1 MPYSNGKITAPVS
14 IYDVRRALNTSAN
27 NVGRLCVHQKINKW
41 ARYKPVTVAN
51 VLRQITQAELSND
64 KYGLTPALNSMLFS
78 KSDSTES
85 GTSPVA
91 SATELETVLNSNQ
104 QWTYNKPAG
113 AMASP
118 FRLSD
123 FSCPSDNNP
132 GYGYYHDTRPPVD
145 NVMGKSFNLSAI
157 KTCAENTAITSTSGD
172 AIYNWK
178 LNDPNNTSP
187 LFSGLAFMY
196 GNASSQNVNSADM
209 RAIPLPLLLGMTN
222 GEHWRLAVAIQV
234 PIGASL
240 SYMRLFTSKYT
251 FIDAQSLSGSAVP
264 PALMPSMGTNQYMCQ
279 LIVDYAAYLKNHTV
293 TGDSLGNKTLTVNNP
308 SFRLPACLCVVKNMF
323 MSGVARS
330 NSSTPYTH
338 SVLIAA
344 STVYSSPSLLSRFDI
359 IVNDDVDFGADETKA
374 YSLVSIGTEGTGN
387 YAQFGPETYRRVYI
401 NNVVVRQLKAVSV
414 QTNVYYKITY
424 MYVTGFNGTTPTTIT
439 NTINS
444 YVTLQPG
451 DTLLTRNIAGGPGA
465 VITSKQQSMNAINN

>member
-1 MPYSNGKITAPVS
+1 MAYSNNLITAPVS
-14 IYDVRRALNTSAN
+14 IYDVQRVLNASAN
-27 NVGRLCVHQKINKW
+27 DVGRLCAHQNVNKW

-51 VLRQITQAELSND
+51 VLRQITQTELSNA

-104 QWTYNKPAG
+104 QWAYNKPDG

-293 TGDSLGNKTLTVNNP
+293 TGDALGNKTLTVNNP

-374 YSLVSIGTEGTGN
+374 YSLVSIGTEGTGD
-387 YAQFGPETYRRVYI
+387 YDQLGPETYMRVYI

-414 QTNVYYKITY
+414 QTNVYYKVTY

>member
-1 MPYSNGKITAPVS
+1 MAYSNNLITAPVS
-14 IYDVRRALNTSAN
+14 IYDVQRALNASAN
-27 NVGRLCVHQKINKW
+27 DVGRLCAHQNVNKW

-51 VLRQITQAELSND
+51 VLRQITQTELSNA

-104 QWTYNKPAG
+104 QWAYNKPDG

-374 YSLVSIGTEGTGN
+374 YSLVSIGTEGTGD
-387 YAQFGPETYRRVYI
+387 YAQFGPETYMRVYI

-414 QTNVYYKITY
+414 QTNVYYKVTY

-451 DTLLTRNIAGGPGA
+451 DTLLARNIAGGPGA

>member
-14 IYDVRRALNTSAN
+14 VYDVRRALNASAN
-27 NVGRLCVHQKINKW
+27 DVGRLCAHQNVNKW

-51 VLRQITQAELSND
+51 VLRQITQTELSNA

-123 FSCPSDNNP
+123 FSCPSDNDP

-145 NVMGKSFNLSAI
+145 NVVGKSFNLSAI

-293 TGDSLGNKTLTVNNP
+293 TGDALGNKTLTVNNP

-414 QTNVYYKITY
+414 QTNVYYKVTY

-451 DTLLTRNIAGGPGA
+451 DTFLTRNIAGGPGA

>member
-1 MPYSNGKITAPVS
+1 MAYSNNLITAPVS
-14 IYDVRRALNTSAN
+14 IYDVQRALNASAN
-27 NVGRLCVHQKINKW
+27 DVGRLCAHQNVNKW

-51 VLRQITQAELSND
+51 VLRQITQTELSNA

-104 QWTYNKPAG
+104 QWAYNKPDG

-293 TGDSLGNKTLTVNNP
+293 TGDALGNKTLTVNNP

-374 YSLVSIGTEGTGN
+374 YSLVSIGTEGTGD
-387 YAQFGPETYRRVYI
+387 YTQLGPETYMRVYI

-414 QTNVYYKITY
+414 QTNVYYKVTY

-451 DTLLTRNIAGGPGA
+451 DTLMTRNIAGGPGA

>member
-14 IYDVRRALNTSAN
+14 VYDVRRALNASAN
-27 NVGRLCVHQKINKW
+27 DVGRLCAHQKINKW

-51 VLRQITQAELSND
+51 VLRQITQAELSNA
-64 KYGLTPALNSMLFS
+64 KYGLTPALNSILFS

-123 FSCPSDNNP
+123 FSCPSDNDP

-145 NVMGKSFNLSAI
+145 NVVGKSFNLSAI

-234 PIGASL
+234 PISASL

-293 TGDSLGNKTLTVNNP
+293 TGDALGNKTLTVNNP

-414 QTNVYYKITY
+414 QTNVYYKVSY
-424 MYVTGFNGTTPTTIT
+424 LYVTGFNGTTPTTIT

-451 DTLLTRNIAGGPGA
+451 DTFLTRNIAGGPGA

>member
-1 MPYSNGKITAPVS
+1 MAHNGNIITAPVS
-14 IYDVRRALNTSAN
+14 ILDVQSVLGTSN
-27 NVGRLCVHQKINKW
+27 PNLDVLCKSDRINKW

-51 VLRQITQAELSND
+51 VLRQITQAELSNA

-91 SATELETVLNSNQ
+91 SATELETVLNSNE

-132 GYGYYHDTRPPVD
+132 GYGYYHDTHPPVD
-145 NVMGKSFNLSAI
+145 NVVGKTFNLSAI
-157 KTCAENTAITSTSGD
+157 KTCAENTAITSTAGD

-178 LNDPNNTSP
+178 LNDANNTSP

-196 GNASSQNVNSADM
+196 GNASGQNVNNADS

-234 PIGASL
+234 PVGASL

-293 TGDSLGNKTLTVNNP
+293 TGDALGNKTLTVNNP
-308 SFRLPACLCVVKNMF
+308 SFRLPACLCVVKNMY
-323 MSGVARS
+323 MSSVARS

-359 IVNDDVDFGADETKA
+359 IVNDDVDFSADEIKA

-387 YAQFGPETYRRVYI
+387 YAQFGPESYKRVYI
-401 NNVVVRQLKAVSV
+401 NNVVAHQLQAVSV

-424 MYVTGFNGTTPTTIT
+424 QYVIGFNGTTPITTT

-451 DTLLTRNIAGGPGA
+451 DTLQTWSLAGGPGA
-465 VITSKQQSMNAINN
+465 VITNKQQSMNAINN